1 MKLALPV
8 AVRPFGLLHVAH
20 DRGLNMKASISVA
33 IVGLAWF
40 STYVSAQSNKDLYE
54 LQERCGKRAADVF
67 EREYGPISDDKDG
80 QTLFNYENH
89 YSEHLKKC
97 FFLEIAV
104 SYEHEEGKPASRI
117 MRLFELNENKEYGT
131 FVSGPT
137 ESTPVTCVVR
147 GKHCRSESEWRQLL
161 KPFME
166 D

>member
-1 MKLALPV
+1 M
-8 AVRPFGLLHVAH
+8 RP
-20 DRGLNMKASISVA
+20 SISVA
-33 IVGLAWF
+33 IAGLLCF
-40 STYVSAQSNKDLYE
+40 SAYVSAQPNKDLYE
-54 LQERCGKRAADVF
+54 LQERCGKRAAEVF
-67 EREYGPISDDKDG
+67 EREYGSDKDG

-89 YSEHLKKC
+89 YSAHLKKC
-97 FFLEIAV
+97 FFLEIAI
-104 SYEHEEGKPASRI
+104 SYEREEEKPGPKI
-117 MRLFELNENKEYGT
+117 MRLFDLNENKEYGT